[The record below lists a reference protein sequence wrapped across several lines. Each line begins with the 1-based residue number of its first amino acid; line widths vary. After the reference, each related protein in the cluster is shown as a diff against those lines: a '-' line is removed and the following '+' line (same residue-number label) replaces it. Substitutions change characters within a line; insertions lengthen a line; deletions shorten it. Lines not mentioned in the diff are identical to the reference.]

1 MSPEQPSSTYQTYLL
16 RLRRRS
22 SAEVD
27 ATPNDHAVEN
37 EATSACAAVDWQL
50 ILIHPYTGARR
61 TFDSPEALT
70 LFLQEELNGR

>member
-27 ATPNDHAVEN
+27 ATPNGDAMEN
-37 EATSACAAVDWQL
+37 ESTSACAAVDWQL

-61 TFDSPEALT
+61 TFESLEALT
-70 LFLQEELNGR
+70 LFLQEELNSR